1 MKTPFMIGLA
11 GGTASGGRVSRMIM
25 MMMMMIMMV
34 TVMIMMMMMMVL
46 MSGKSTVAATLMR
59 ALGQNQYSDDGQ
71 KEVDSSRY
79 T

>member
-11 GGTASGGRVSRMIM
+11 GGTASGEEGLM
-25 MMMMMIMMV
+25 MMMMMTI
-34 TVMIMMMMMMVL
+34 TL

-71 KEVDSSRY
+71 KEVDSRHMVQ
-79 T
+79 